1 MPFLSRLSSFIG
13 RLFEIVVVV
22 IVVSPFVLI
31 TDVDVEVVGVEFVGA
46 SELEDPS
53 WGSFFWMK
61 VVSFVVEALL
71 EGIPFR
77 PLACINW
84 VGWNIKKH
92 LLNKKKLS

>member
-31 TDVDVEVVGVEFVGA
+31 TDVEVVGVEFVGA

-53 WGSFFWMK
+53 
-61 VVSFVVEALL
+61 
-71 EGIPFR
+71 
-77 PLACINW
+77 
-84 VGWNIKKH
+84 
-92 LLNKKKLS
+92 